1 MRAEKELEMLQR
13 EKRTLFVANLA
24 VRATERELF
33 NLFSDGG
40 VVTDVRLMKDK
51 ASGRSKGLCYVEFE
65 DEEECQKALAA
76 LQGKDFMGQR
86 IHVRSS
92 AAGSNAAPQLA
103 RPPGPP
109 GPPGMPGM
117 PGPPGMPFGVARP
130 PGMPGMPGMPPPG
143 PFGPPGMPMPA
154 GPPGPWGA
162 RPLGP
167 AGLPGPPGPPG
178 AAVPPG
184 PPGPPG
190 PPAPA
195 PAAAAAAD
203 AKADE
208 AAPPRRKSTIRVT
221 NLVYGLEEADM
232 KEIFGT
238 MGTIVCLL
246 FKPAE
251 GGCDITFSSSE
262 EAMAAYEGLNGVDI
276 GGKPMSIAEP
286 EMESPPPKEPT
297 KDIPEAHAMSEQQKA
312 IAAMQAAAVAAANAF
327 NPTLRATA
335 GAPGVPPAGQMQQ
348 AQAAAAAAAAQKF
361 AANAGGNAA
370 SEALDDVA
378 GDRAGVQFS
387 GNKRFELM
395 QKLAGGAA
403 ASIGGP
409 KPVAPAAPAAAAP
422 PASGPPMSA
431 EPTPCIVLRNMFD
444 PAEETE
450 PDWQE
455 EIQADVADELSNYGK
470 VAHIFVDGRS
480 KGDIFVRFEDV
491 AGAIPTQKA
500 MSGRWFGKRQVVC
513 YFMPAAAYAL
523 RFP

>member
-1 MRAEKELEMLQR
+1 
-13 EKRTLFVANLA
+13 
-24 VRATERELF
+24 
-33 NLFSDGG
+33 
-40 VVTDVRLMKDK
+40 
-51 ASGRSKGLCYVEFE
+51 
-65 DEEECQKALAA
+65 
-76 LQGKDFMGQR
+76 
-86 IHVRSS
+86 
-92 AAGSNAAPQLA
+92 
-103 RPPGPP
+103 
-109 GPPGMPGM
+109 
-117 PGPPGMPFGVARP
+117 
-130 PGMPGMPGMPPPG
+130 
-143 PFGPPGMPMPA
+143 
-154 GPPGPWGA
+154 
-162 RPLGP
+162 
-167 AGLPGPPGPPG
+167 
-178 AAVPPG
+178 
-184 PPGPPG
+184 
-190 PPAPA
+190 
-195 PAAAAAAD
+195 
-203 AKADE
+203 
-208 AAPPRRKSTIRVT
+208 
-221 NLVYGLEEADM
+221 M

-335 GAPGVPPAGQMQQ
+335 GAPGMPPAGQMQQ

-409 KPVAPAAPAAAAP
+409 KPVAPAVPAAAAP